1 MSSER
6 DKRASK
12 TFSNRITSIFG
23 GQFQNGQPQ
32 MTTGPIQ
39 QGIDIR
45 GVPSQVVGLP
55 PDGAARGQR
64 IPVKE
69 DLPRKED
76 LLVGEKQKAQR
87 LRRKPPP
94 AMEDGSNTE
103 TKRELNKLPPI
114 ESIKPTK
121 YDPLRAVEKDLS
133 DVIDTLQNELG
144 NYMGHES
151 ALTSL
156 KDDSRELGPKGAT
169 LAPEMPLQLTKSAH
183 SGNSEYF
190 TDCSDSTF
198 PKDLSQGDS
207 PKVPYPID
215 SPELRST
222 SLSNVNSHSSSEQR
236 KNVSMPIN
244 NRSRTSITSSY
255 SQSDGDVE
263 SEKILRHVESGSS
276 PVKTKLRSAF
286 RGPNF
291 LDNSVNSVKNAPTA
305 FMRSPSQNSV
315 SLPPVMTSQVSV
327 PLDNILNHSDSM
339 KFKKTVPSARPEY
352 LHKKSNSITSL
363 WSMNSN
369 RSVNL
374 AALKKTLA
382 LKPGEGEPSTY
393 VSTLRRSAGTA
404 YNDSPPGKW
413 KLPLG
418 ISPIDKHASY
428 LSSNGR
434 YMRLAGGLSQAK
446 NKKTSGVGL
455 KHGHLQPRLL
465 AAEVDDNEN
474 VLGMNSA
481 LGKAGTSSTLGSIS
495 KTHVTNFK
503 SSMSTFSSSP
513 SLANSTMTSNS
524 NKDLDSQSIQTGK
537 DSTST
542 AQSEHRNSMDSS
554 SSSSSL
560 SISNLNVTGYYQ
572 HPNYAYSIDDDDTEV
587 DSVTRNNSYKN
598 NIENPDLSNN
608 NNDDDDYRPR
618 LVLMNPD
625 NSDSD

>member
-1 MSSER
+1 
-6 DKRASK
+6 
-12 TFSNRITSIFG
+12 
-23 GQFQNGQPQ
+23 
-32 MTTGPIQ
+32 MTTGPAQ
-39 QGIDIR
+39 QGINIR
-45 GVPSQVVGLP
+45 GVPSQVASLP
-55 PDGAARGQR
+55 PGNAASGQR

-69 DLPRKED
+69 DIPRKEH
-76 LLVGEKQKAQR
+76 LLVGEKQNTHR

-94 AMEDGSNTE
+94 AMEDDSNAD

-114 ESIKPTK
+114 ESIKPAK
-121 YDPLRAVEKDLS
+121 HDPLRAVEKDLS

-144 NYMGHES
+144 NYMEHES
-151 ALTSL
+151 VLTSL
-156 KDDSRELGPKGAT
+156 KDGPRELEPTGAN

-190 TDCSDSTF
+190 TDYSDSTF
-198 PKDLSQGDS
+198 AKDPSQGNS
-207 PKVPYPID
+207 PNVPYPID

-222 SLSNVNSHSSSEQR
+222 SLSNGNSHSSLEQR
-236 KNVSMPIN
+236 KNLSMPISS
-244 NRSRTSITSSY
+244 NRSRTSFTSSY

-263 SEKILRHVESGSS
+263 SEKNLRHMESGSS
-276 PVKTKLRSAF
+276 PIKTKLRNAF
-286 RGPNF
+286 ANPNF
-291 LDNSVNSVKNAPTA
+291 LDNSVNSVKNAPVA

-315 SLPPVMTSQVSV
+315 SLPAAMTSQVSV
-327 PLDNILNHSDSM
+327 PLDNILNNSDSM

-374 AALKKTLA
+374 AVLKKNLA

-404 YNDSPPGKW
+404 FNDSPPGKW

-474 VLGMNSA
+474 VLGMNST
-481 LGKAGTSSTLGSIS
+481 LGKTGTSSTLGSVS
-495 KTHVTNFK
+495 KNHVTNFK

-513 SLANSTMTSNS
+513 SLTNSTMTSTS

-537 DSTST
+537 DSAST
-542 AQSEHRNSMDSS
+542 AQSEHRNSIDSS

-598 NIENPDLSNN
+598 NTENTDVSN